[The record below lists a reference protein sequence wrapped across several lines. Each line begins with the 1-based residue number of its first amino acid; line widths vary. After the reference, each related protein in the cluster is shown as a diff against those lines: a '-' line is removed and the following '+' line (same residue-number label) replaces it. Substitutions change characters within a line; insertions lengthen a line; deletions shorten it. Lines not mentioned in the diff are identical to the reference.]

1 MPALDHA
8 ATCTLRY
15 PIWGTSDEHMQRNLH
30 FRVWLAPLIAAC
42 LLASAPALAAPPEQ
56 AEPPGRPI
64 ELRAA
69 PELDRVIEQRLRSI
83 YSEMEAFRDVE
94 VEVRAGVVHLSG
106 TVQSVEAAGEAKAI
120 AERLDRVAAVTSDVR
135 QEVEISRRLGPV
147 FEQMRTRVGGWL
159 SYLPLIALALATVSL
174 AWFLARMISRRRRK
188 REEPDSFIR
197 LIADQLLQGTIL
209 AIGIAIALELLG
221 ARGLLGAMVG
231 TASVIGI
238 VIGIAFKNIGEA
250 YIASILLSMRRPFDP
265 NDYVRIE
272 EFEGSV
278 VRLTSR
284 ATVLMTVDGNLASI
298 PNSKVFGATIINF
311 TRNPQR
317 RFIFKLGVGT
327 EADLCQVQKLAV
339 STLAAMPG
347 VLSKPPPVCLIDEF
361 GDPAIVIS
369 VAGWVD
375 QRESDWLKVSSE
387 AKRRIKVAFD
397 QAGIDVP
404 EPVMRIRSTLLEPR
418 TEKPE
423 PQADASLD
431 VSPDEHIDRQVEEER
446 ASSAE
451 NDLLSRRP
459 KRGA

>member
-1 MPALDHA
+1 
-8 ATCTLRY
+8 
-15 PIWGTSDEHMQRNLH
+15 MQRNLH
-30 FRVWLAPLIAAC
+30 SQICLAVLVTVC
-42 LLASAPALAAPPEQ
+42 VLASAPALAAPPEQ
-56 AEPPGRPI
+56 TEPPARPI

-69 PELDRVIEQRLRSI
+69 PEIDRVIEQRLTAI
-83 YSEMEAFRDVE
+83 YSEMESLQDVE
-94 VEVRAGVVHLSG
+94 VEVHAGVVHLG
-106 TVQSVEAAGEAKAI
+106 GKVRSVEAAREAKAI
-120 AERLDRVAAVTSDVR
+120 AERVDRVAAVTTEIR
-135 QEVEISRRLGPV
+135 QEAQISRRLAPA
-147 FEQMRTRVGGWL
+147 FEQMGTRMKGWL
-159 SYLPLIALALATVSL
+159 SYLPLVAMALATVLL
-174 AWFLARMISRRRRK
+174 AWFLARMIARRSRK

-265 NDYVRIE
+265 NDYVRID

-284 ATVLMTVDGNLASI
+284 ATVLMTLDGNLASI

-317 RFIFKLGVGT
+317 RFMFKLGVGT
-327 EADLCQVQKLAV
+327 EADLCQVQQLAV
-339 STLAAMPG
+339 ATLAAMPG
-347 VLSKPPPVCLIDEF
+347 VLSEPAPVCLVDEF

-369 VAGWVD
+369 VAGWID

-397 QAGIDVP
+397 QAGIDMP
-404 EPVMRIRSTLLEPR
+404 EPVVRIRTTLLEPR

-423 PQADASLD
+423 PRAEPSLD
-431 VSPDEHIDRQVEEER
+431 LSPDDHIDRQVEEER

-451 NDLLSRRP
+451 NDLLRRRA
-459 KRGA
+459 KRGD